1 MYFKAWWVQQN
12 DTVKNQMRKH
22 IQKGRWEFFNGGWVA
37 TDEACPSFRDLL
49 ENIIVGHEFLWNEF
63 KVRPKIAW

>member
-1 MYFKAWWVQQN
+1 
-12 DTVKNQMRKH
+12 MRKH